1 MKIQSAIRSSTLSAA
16 AVVALGGLGSGGS
29 LAGQDF
35 TPPQRA
41 SETPATQIGL
51 FGFSA
56 RVGWDFKDDAKGVLG
71 AALDLGH
78 LGTQRLRL
86 RPSVEIG
93 FGDDVDTYVVNGELL
108 YRFVDDT
115 EIAVPYLGLGLGV
128 AGQDGCDSASECPDL
143 WLQFA
148 VGFELRLR
156 DNLNWLVEFHSL
168 NALDRHRLF
177 VGLASRR
184 AP

>member
-1 MKIQSAIRSSTLSAA
+1 MMIHPTVRSTTMAA
-16 AVVALGGLGSGGS
+16 ALVAFAGFWPGAH
-29 LAGQDF
+29 LAAQDF

-41 SETPATQIGL
+41 SRPPATQIGL
-51 FGFSA
+51 FGFST
-56 RVGWDFKDDAKGVLG
+56 RVGWDFKDDAKGVFG
-71 AALDLGH
+71 VGLDLGH

-108 YRFVDDT
+108 YRFVDDS
-115 EIAVPYLGLGLGV
+115 ERAVPYLGLGLGV
-128 AGQDGCDSASECPDL
+128 AGRDGCDSAAECPDL

-148 VGFELRLR
+148 VGFELKLR

-184 AP
+184 TP